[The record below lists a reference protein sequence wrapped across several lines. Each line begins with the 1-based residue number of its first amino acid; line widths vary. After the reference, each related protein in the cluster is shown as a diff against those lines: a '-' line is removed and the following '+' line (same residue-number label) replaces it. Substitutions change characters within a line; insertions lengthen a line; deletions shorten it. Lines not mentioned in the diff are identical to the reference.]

1 MSASLYPSL
10 PSLVLVLICSAL
22 CFIHRALRPAVIECV
37 LSPYPRNYSL
47 LVESNSAHAAF
58 STNRC
63 RSISYRAILTWR
75 EEHISSWRV
84 FNKHRTRHSAPFW
97 VFFTFQPVHSLHW
110 EPWTSV
116 ETWMSIQRKLP
127 IWTELV
133 FLFVVALS
141 LCVTVRTKLLESNRN
156 VHRSKNCECN
166 WKSSNS
172 SINEIKG
179 HKLYMNIKFVY
190 IMWIWSLV

>member
-97 VFFTFQPVHSLHW
+97 GFFCFFFYLSAGTQSALRAVDVCGNMNVYPKKIAYLD
-110 EPWTSV
+110 WTC
-116 ETWMSIQRKLP
+116 
-127 IWTELV
+127 
-133 FLFVVALS
+133 LS
-141 LCVTVRTKLLESNRN
+141 LCCCSQLVCDGSDKAAWVKQKCTQEQKLW
-156 VHRSKNCECN
+156 V
-166 WKSSNS
+166 
-172 SINEIKG
+172 
-179 HKLYMNIKFVY
+179 
-190 IMWIWSLV
+190 